1 MVMHAPRKR
10 RLAYKGNYGGVSI
23 SFVAALVG
31 CSDQSEVRRR
41 LIEFYATQEYR
52 SRQADPAALGE
63 FIVSFIQARKYDELR
78 ECTPLNF

>member
-31 CSDQSEVRRR
+31 CADQSEVRRQ
-41 LIEFYATQEYR
+41 LLKFYSVDQYR

-63 FIVSFIQARKYDELR
+63 FVVSFIQARKYDKFR
-78 ECTPLNF
+78 ESTPLNY